1 MSSLDPSMLPMLE
14 MYVYETNTLIEQL
27 DEIMLEA
34 EKSGALGSDS
44 INEIFRI
51 MHTIKGSSAMMSID
65 NVSHLAHSIE
75 DMFFIIR
82 EKPEKLGECPDIFDI
97 LFEASDF
104 FKAELQNIQNATFE
118 FNSCDDLMDRIKVQ
132 VGLLKGAVS
141 PAGSAAPTQS
151 GSTAAADD
159 DMVQIQV
166 FFDDDCQMENIRAYM
181 LISSLTDYCSR
192 LDSIP
197 AHPESDPALSE
208 EIIKNGLIIR
218 FAPQS
223 ALTSVTETIESAMSI
238 KSYKILAKGQMPEKN
253 QIKSESAAAAQEP
266 PKVTQVIS
274 EQQSAKRPEAAAGKN
289 AAKQSIISVNQQ
301 KLDLLMDLVGEIVIA
316 ESMVIGNPDLKGL
329 KLDNF
334 QKATRQLQKL
344 TDELQDIVMS
354 MRMVPLS
361 GVFLKMQRILRD
373 TAKKLDKKAEM
384 VTDGDDTEV
393 DKTVSDIIADPL
405 MHMVRNSIDHAIELP
420 HERIALGKPEVGTV
434 TLTANNAGGEIVIT
448 IADDGKGLNTEAILN
463 KARRNGILTK
473 PESEY
478 SEKEIF
484 QLIMLPGFS
493 TNENVTEFSG
503 RGVGMDVVS
512 RNIELLGGT
521 ITVDSKKGVGTTFT
535 IKIPLTLAIIEGMQV
550 LVGDTV
556 FTLPITSIKQS
567 FKLDN
572 QNQIIY
578 DTDHSEM
585 IMIRGKCYPIIRLHE
600 LYNIP
605 TSTTT
610 LTDGILVLI
619 ENHQNGA
626 CLFVDK
632 LMEKHQVVVKPFP
645 PFLNRQNVKGTGLS
659 GCTILGDGS
668 ISLIL
673 DSNSLLRRGER

>member
-1 MSSLDPSMLPMLE
+1 MSSIDPSMLPMLE
-14 MYVYETNTLIEQL
+14 MYVYETNTLLEQL

-34 EKSGALGSDS
+34 EKSRSLSSDS

-65 NVSHLAHSIE
+65 NVAHLAHSIE

-82 EKPEKLGECPDIFDI
+82 EDPDKLSESPDIFDI

-104 FKAELQNIQNATFE
+104 FKAELQNIQSTSFE
-118 FNSCDDLMDRIKVQ
+118 FSSCDSLMERIKVQ
-132 VGLLKGAVS
+132 VGLLKGTQTAANP
-141 PAGSAAPTQS
+141 PASAAS
-151 GSTAAADD
+151 SSEAAADD
-159 DMVQIQV
+159 DMVQIQI

-181 LISSLTDYCSR
+181 LISSLTDYCSH
-192 LDSIP
+192 LDSVP
-197 AHPESDPALSE
+197 SHPESDPASSE
-208 EIIKNGLIIR
+208 EIIKNGLILR
-218 FAPQS
+218 FTPAS
-223 ALTSVTETIESAMSI
+223 ALTSVTETIESALNI
-238 KSYKILAKGQMPEKN
+238 KSYKILQKGQKPEKN
-253 QIKSESAAAAQEP
+253 QIKSESIAAAQEP
-266 PKVTQVIS
+266 PKP
-274 EQQSAKRPEAAAGKN
+274 EQAAKQADTSSTNK
-289 AAKQSIISVNQQ
+289 AAKQSLISVNQH
-301 KLDLLMDLVGEIVIA
+301 KLDQLMDLVGEMVIA
-316 ESMVIGNPDLKGL
+316 ESMVISNPDLKGL

-334 QKATRQLQKL
+334 HKATRQLQKL

-384 VTDGDDTEV
+384 VTIGDETEV

-405 MHMVRNSIDHAIELP
+405 MHMVRNAIDHAIELP
-420 HERIALGKPEVGTV
+420 HERIAAGKPEMGTV
-434 TLTANNAGGEIVIT
+434 TLSANNAGGEIVIT
-448 IADDGKGLNTEAILN
+448 VADDGKGLNTEVILN
-463 KARRNGILTK
+463 KARRNNILTK
-473 PESEY
+473 PESDY

-503 RGVGMDVVS
+503 RGVGMDVVA

-521 ITVDSKKGVGTTFT
+521 ITVDSKYGVGTTFT

-550 LVGDTV
+550 LVGGTL

-567 FKLDN
+567 FKLDDPSK
-572 QNQIIY
+572 IIY
-578 DTDHSEM
+578 DTDKSEM
-585 IMIRGKCYPIIRLHE
+585 IMIRGKCYPILRLHE
-600 LYNIP
+600 LYHLDTP
-605 TSTTT
+605 VTS
-610 LTDGILVLI
+610 LTEGILVLI

-645 PFLNRQNVKGTGLS
+645 QLLRRQNVKSTGLS

>member
-14 MYVYETNTLIEQL
+14 MYVYETNTLLEQL

-34 EKSGALGSDS
+34 EKSRSLSSDS

-82 EKPEKLGECPDIFDI
+82 EKPEKLNDCPDIYDI

-104 FKAELQNIQNATFE
+104 FKAELQNIQNDTFE
-118 FNSCDDLMDRIKVQ
+118 LSNCDSLMERIKLQ
-132 VGLLKGAVS
+132 VGLLKGTKAAANA
-141 PAGSAAPTQS
+141 PIAAPS
-151 GSTAAADD
+151 SEAGADD
-159 DMVQIQV
+159 ENLVQIQL

-181 LISSLTDYCSR
+181 LISSLTDYCSHI
-192 LDSIP
+192 DSIP
-197 AHPESDPALSE
+197 SRPESDAALSE

-223 ALTSVTETIESAMSI
+223 ALTSVTETIESALNI
-238 KSYKILAKGQMPEKN
+238 KSYKILEKGQKPEKN
-253 QIKSESAAAAQEP
+253 QIKSESIAVAQEP
-266 PKVTQVIS
+266 PKP
-274 EQQSAKRPEAAAGKN
+274 EQ
-289 AAKQSIISVNQQ
+289 AAKQADSTSSNKASKQSLISVNQH
-301 KLDLLMDLVGEIVIA
+301 KLDQLMDLVGEMVIA
-316 ESMVIGNPDLKGL
+316 ESMVISNPDLKGL

-384 VTDGDDTEV
+384 VTIGDETEV

-405 MHMVRNSIDHAIELP
+405 MHMVRNSIDHAIEAP
-420 HERIALGKPEVGTV
+420 HERIAAGKPEVGTV
-434 TLTANNAGGEIVIT
+434 TLSAYNAGGEIVIS

-463 KARRNGILTK
+463 KARRNNILTK

-503 RGVGMDVVS
+503 RGVGMDVVA

-521 ITVDSKKGVGTTFT
+521 ISVDSKKGVGSTFT

-567 FKLDN
+567 FKLDDAN
-572 QNQIIY
+572 KIIY
-578 DTDHSEM
+578 DTDKSEM
-585 IMIRGKCYPIIRLHE
+585 IMIRGKCYPIIRLHD
-600 LYNIP
+600 LYNIQTP
-605 TSTTT
+605 TTT

-645 PFLNRQNVKGTGLS
+645 QFLRRQNTKSTGLS

-668 ISLIL
+668 ISLII